1 MRLFPL
7 RTIGTFRADNPTE
20 LERQLSTFEQNVDD
34 AIKSVSRGALPVF
47 TPTNRKVSTY
57 VASIGELVRVDSSA
71 GDVDITIPVPTVDN
85 AGKCIAISRLSASN
99 AVNVASVSGDINGA
113 SSLALTAAVQL
124 FVLMSDGVAWWS
136 TT

>member
-7 RTIGTFRADNPTE
+7 RLVNVFATDSPVE
-20 LERQLSTFEQNVDD
+20 LSRQLTTFEANVDD
-34 AIKSVSRGALPVF
+34 AVRSVSRGALPAF
-47 TPTNRKVSTY
+47 TPTNRKTATY
-57 VASIGELVRVDSSA
+57 VASVGELVRVDSAA
-71 GDVDITIPVPTVDN
+71 GNVAITVPVATADN

-99 AVNVASVSGDINGA
+99 AVTAAAVSGDINGA
-113 SSLALTAAVQL
+113 ASLTLTAAVKL